1 MRIECKNLRFSYGSR
16 EILHGVSFAA
26 GRGELIAVLGQNGVG
41 KSTLFRCLLGF
52 LRPAA
57 GSLRVAGREIATFS
71 RRELA
76 REIAY
81 IPQAYQPA
89 FDHTVLD
96 CVLMGAASRV
106 GTFAAPSRDQT
117 ARALALLDSLGIAA
131 LAERGCRSI
140 SGGEQQLMLLAR
152 ALMQDAG
159 TLIMDEPTANLDY
172 GNACRV
178 MERVE
183 SLAREGYT
191 VIFSTHEPNHG
202 LRYATRVLAMQRG
215 SILADGAPVAV
226 LTPALLSAL
235 YGVEVLIGEVGS
247 GAERYRVCIPAS
259 GRTDKEARDGREA

>member
-1 MRIECKNLRFSYGSR
+1 MRIECENLRFSYGSR
-16 EILHGVSFAA
+16 EILHGVTFAA
-26 GRGELIAVLGQNGVG
+26 DRGELIAVLGPNGVG

-52 LRPAA
+52 LRPSA
-57 GSLRVAGREIATFS
+57 GTLRIAGREIAAFS

-81 IPQAYQPA
+81 IPQSYQPA

-96 CVLMGAASRV
+96 CVLMGATARV
-106 GTFAAPSRDQT
+106 GTFSSPSKEQTERAA
-117 ARALALLDSLGIAA
+117 ALLESLGVAD
-131 LAERGCRSI
+131 LAGRGCQSI

-183 SLAREGYT
+183 SLAGEGYT

-202 LRYATRVLAMQRG
+202 LRYATRVLAIQRG
-215 SILADGAPVAV
+215 AVLADGAPDEV
-226 LTPALLSAL
+226 LSPALLSAL
-235 YGVEVLIGEVGS
+235 YGVEVLIGEVRS
-247 GAERYRVCIPAS
+247 GDKSYRVCVPVS
-259 GRTDKEARDGREA
+259 GKSAE

>member
-1 MRIECKNLRFSYGSR
+1 MKLECENLRFSYGNR
-16 EILHGVSFAA
+16 EILRGVSFSAD
-26 GRGELIAVLGQNGVG
+26 GGELIALLGPNGVG

-52 LRPAA
+52 LRPSA
-57 GSLRVAGREIATFS
+57 GALRVAGREITAFR

-81 IPQAYQPA
+81 IPQAYRPA

-96 CVLMGAASRV
+96 CVLMGASARI
-106 GTFAAPSRDQT
+106 GTFASPSAQDREQ
-117 ARALALLDSLGIAA
+117 AAALLESLGIAS
-131 LAERGCRSI
+131 LAGRGCRSI

-202 LRYATRVLAMQRG
+202 LRYATRVLAMQHG
-215 SILADGAPVAV
+215 GILADGRPGDV
-226 LTPALLSAL
+226 LTPELLSAL
-235 YGVEVLIGEVGS
+235 YGVEVLIGEISAG
-247 GAERYRVCIPAS
+247 GRRYRVCVPA
-259 GRTDKEARDGREA
+259 RE